1 VSAVPPDELDALLHE
16 AADWLRIPSIS
27 AGERNPE
34 ALEAAAVWAQ
44 KRVLAAG
51 GACELVDTPGGAPLV
66 VGELRA
72 ARDDAPT
79 IMVYGHYDVQ
89 DPGDESLWSSS
100 PFEPDI
106 RDGRMYARGASD
118 DKGNF
123 LPLLHVACAMADAGE
138 LPVHVRVLVEGAE
151 ETGGDDVNQWV
162 LADERGA
169 DAVIVFDSGMVDA
182 DTPALTVATRGNVF
196 VHLTVRTGERNAHS
210 GMYGGAALNAFHAL
224 HRILGAVL
232 PGPDG
237 RLPEDLRAGITPPTP
252 AEVAGWEALPP
263 GAEQLAEAG
272 ARPADA
278 RAADEFNVRT
288 TADASLDVHRVR
300 GGEAR
305 TIVPP
310 VADADLS
317 MRLAPGQS
325 PEEIAGALEARLRAA
340 LPEGAELTFEADL
353 ASPSRFDPAEPA
365 LRLAAGAMERA
376 LGRAPAV
383 VRSGGSLPI
392 LVAFMERGIP
402 AIVSGFALPQDNI
415 HAPDES
421 YPIASFDHGRR
432 AARALYEDLAR
443 LR

>member
-1 VSAVPPDELDALLHE
+1 VSDVPPDELDALLHE

-27 AGERNPE
+27 AGARNPE
-34 ALEAAAVWAQ
+34 GLEAAAVWAQ
-44 KRVLAAG
+44 QRVLAAG
-51 GACELVDTPGGAPLV
+51 GTCELVPTAGGAPLV
-66 VGELRA
+66 VGELRS
-72 ARDDAPT
+72 AREAAPT
-79 IMVYGHYDVQ
+79 ILIYGHYDVQ

-106 RDGRMYARGASD
+106 RDGRLYARGAAD

-138 LPVHVRVLVEGAE
+138 LPVHVRVLIEGAE
-151 ETGGDDVNQWV
+151 ESGSDDVNLWV

-182 DTPALTVATRGNVF
+182 DTPALTVATRGMVF
-196 VHLTVRTGERNAHS
+196 AHLEVRTGERNAHS

-237 RLPEDLRAGITPPTP
+237 RLPTPLRAGVIEPTE
-252 AEVAGWEALPP
+252 AERAGWATLPS
-263 GAEQLAEAG
+263 GADQLAEIG
-272 ARPADA
+272 AHPADP
-278 RAADEFNVRT
+278 RAAQEFNERT
-288 TADASLDVHRVR
+288 TADASLDVHRVD
-300 GGEAR
+300 GGEVR

-310 VADADLS
+310 VVRADLS
-317 MRLAPGQS
+317 VRLAPGQD
-325 PEEIAGALEARLRAA
+325 PAAIGAALERLLRDA
-340 LPEGAELTFEADL
+340 LPDGAELAFEADL
-353 ASPSRFDPAEPA
+353 ASPSRFDPDEPA

-376 LGRAPAV
+376 LGTAPAI
-383 VRSGGSLPI
+383 VRTGGSLPI
-392 LVAFMERGIP
+392 LAAFMERGIP
-402 AIVSGFALPQDNI
+402 AIVSGFGLPSDNI

-421 YPIASFDHGRR
+421 YRIDSLEMGRKS
-432 AARALYEDLAR
+432 ARALYEDLAK